1 MSDSNSSSSSSEPSS
16 RSSSPFDWV
25 TQSGVQVAGVPIQET
40 FAEAFDMKMTRLVL
54 TAADRQWCRDACYA
68 MVGFGTSVIACG
80 VEIAVERE
88 LTPGE
93 TPDGRPGAAILAFAV
108 SGKELEK
115 QIPRRAGQCILTC
128 PTTALYAG
136 LSGGRDVYPSRVPIG
151 KTLRYFGDGLQIS
164 KQIRQTDTHG
174 KTETVRYWRIPV
186 MDGEFVCQHDV
197 GRTEAIG
204 GGNFILMGRD
214 LTAVST
220 ACRAAIEVI
229 RPMPGVI
236 TPFPGGATR
245 SGSKVGSK
253 YAALFASTNEA
264 FSPSVRELAPTQ
276 LPPEASVALE
286 VVLDGVDFQSIAD
299 AMGAGITAA
308 CESVGA
314 AGLVG
319 VTAGNYGGKLGRHHF
334 RLHEILSGIPG
345 DES

>member
-1 MSDSNSSSSSSEPSS
+1 MIDEGAEHDNANHWIEHAPL
-16 RSSSPFDWV
+16 RID
-25 TQSGVQVAGVPIQET
+25 GVPIQAT

-54 TAADRQWCRDACYA
+54 TAADRQWCHHAAAA

-88 LTPGE
+88 LSAKE
-93 TPDGRPGAAILAFAV
+93 TPDGRPGVAILAFAV

-115 QIPRRAGQCILTC
+115 QIPRRAGQCVLTC

-136 LSGGRDVYPSRVPIG
+136 LEGDRNVYPNRVPLG
-151 KTLRYFGDGLQIS
+151 KTLRYFGDGFQIS
-164 KQIRQTDTHG
+164 KQVQHERADGHC
-174 KTETVRYWRIPV
+174 ETIRYWRVPV

-204 GGNFILMGRD
+204 GGNFILLGRSMQS
-214 LTAVST
+214 VSK
-220 ACRAAIEVI
+220 ACRAAIDAI
-229 RPMPGVI
+229 KPMPGVI

-245 SGSKVGSK
+245 SGSKVGSQ

-264 FSPSVRELAPTQ
+264 FCPSLRKMTNSELPAA
-276 LPPEASVALE
+276 ASAVLE
-286 VVLDGVDFQSIAD
+286 VVLDGANFEQISD
-299 AMGAGITAA
+299 AIRAGINAA
-308 CESVGA
+308 CESVGE

-334 RLHEILSGIPG
+334 HLDKIMTERPS
-345 DES
+345 